1 MNHLEIPERYCYVG
15 KNNIED
21 KINNKKIIIL
31 LHFDS
36 WLLKVIQVPSVRIA
50 IYKELFGVNR
60 MQEMGIF
67 SA

>member
-21 KINNKKIIIL
+21 KINNKKFIIL

-36 WLLKVIQVPSVRIA
+36 
-50 IYKELFGVNR
+50 
-60 MQEMGIF
+60 
-67 SA
+67 